1 VFVAVFCFTR
11 GVVILNIYF
20 ENLTKIYNGKTIF
33 AKIKGQIDQDDRI
46 GLIGLNGVGKTTLM
60 KLLTGLEEADD
71 GQINYTPPNLKILYL
86 PQYPQFDEQSTV
98 LGEVLKA
105 TCGQEKSYVEA
116 EVKAK
121 KVLNEMGLRE
131 ESWSQKASSL
141 SGGEKTKLM
150 LCQAMVKEFDMLF
163 LDEPTNHLD
172 MDSCSW
178 LENFLK
184 QLKKPML
191 LVSHD
196 RYFLDN
202 VTNKIWELTPEKLK
216 SYPGN
221 YSAYK
226 LQKEKEDKSL
236 IKEYEKQQAR
246 IASLEEMINTR
257 KNWYQAA
264 HKGAGQNDFWRS
276 KAKKHASVL
285 KAKEKELERLKSS
298 AVTKPKKV
306 ISPAF
311 DIINKALIRQ
321 KLPPTLVEVQELTK
335 NYGEKLIFENASFTI
350 KRHDKIALLGTNGT
364 GKTTLLK
371 IICGLDVPTSGSVK
385 LNPSVK
391 IGYFAQ
397 ELSNLNGNSTVLDE
411 VLASGANMNEAR
423 LLLAC
428 LLFRGD
434 AVYKKVGQLSMGE
447 QGRVAF
453 AKLICSGA
461 NLLILDEPTNYM
473 DIISREKIEEV
484 LEDYQGSILFV
495 SHDRYFT
502 KRLATKVLKLENHLL
517 RQYEGGYDYFLA
529 KNKQESANL
538 KAKTDLKEIKD
549 RITRLEC
556 ELSFLSGKLAEP
568 LKDEE
573 KRVLDEKFM
582 KTARELNKWRE
593 LLSGNSAH

>member
-1 VFVAVFCFTR
+1 LFAR
-11 GVVILNIYF
+11 GVDLLNIYF
-20 ENLTKIYNGKTIF
+20 ENLSKSYNGKTIF
-33 AKIKGQIDQDDRI
+33 AKIKGQIDQDDCI

-60 KLLTGLEEADD
+60 KLLTGLEEVDS
-71 GQINYTPPNLKILYL
+71 GQINYTPPNLEILYL

-98 LGEVLKA
+98 LGEVLKT
-105 TCGQEKSYVEA
+105 TCGQEKSYVDA

-121 KVLNEMGLRE
+121 KALNEVGLKE
-131 ESWSQKASSL
+131 ELWIQKARNL

-150 LCQAMVKEFDMLF
+150 LCQAMVNEYDMLF

-178 LENFLK
+178 LEDFLK

-191 LVSHD
+191 LISHD

-216 SYPGN
+216 SYSGN

-226 LQKEKEDKSL
+226 LQKEKEDKNL
-236 IKEYEKQQAR
+236 AKQYEKQQAK

-264 HKGAGQNDFWRS
+264 HKAAGQNDFWRS
-276 KAKKHASVL
+276 KAKKHTSVL
-285 KAKEKELERLKSS
+285 RAKEKELERLKSS
-298 AVTKPKKV
+298 AISKPKKV
-306 ISPAF
+306 TSPAF
-311 DIINKALIRQ
+311 DIINKAFTGQ
-321 KLPPTLVEVQELTK
+321 KLPPTLVEVRELTK
-335 NYGEKLIFENASFTI
+335 SYGEKLIFKNVSFTI

-371 IICGLDVPTSGSVK
+371 IITGLDKPSSGSVK

-397 ELSNLNGNSTVLDE
+397 ELSNLNSNSTVLDE
-411 VLASGANMNEAR
+411 VLASGAKMNETR

-434 AVYKKVGQLSMGE
+434 TVYKKVGQLSMGE

-453 AKLICSGA
+453 AKLILSGA

-473 DIISREKIEEV
+473 DIISKEKIEEV
-484 LEDYQGSILFV
+484 LEDFEGSILFV

-502 KRLATKVLKLENHLL
+502 KRLATKVLKLENHVL
-517 RQYEGGYDYFLA
+517 RRYEGGYDYFVA
-529 KNKQESANL
+529 KNKQESANF
-538 KAKTDLKEIKD
+538 KAKTDLKEVKD
-549 RITRLEC
+549 KIARLEC

-568 LKDEE
+568 LEEEE
-573 KRVLDEKFM
+573 KRELDEKFI

-593 LLSGNSAH
+593 LLLGNSAH